1 MTMQQSAKNLHNRLR
16 LTEKGFKRMSNDA
29 VTASPVPTLI
39 VAQARNHVADF
50 ESAMSAG
57 RPFDARH
64 AARQLM
70 QTALAAY
77 DLATMSAHQRIDHN
91 IPRRSD
97 SFVAPSDVDGD

>member
-1 MTMQQSAKNLHNRLR
+1 
-16 LTEKGFKRMSNDA
+16 MSNDA
-29 VTASPVPTLI
+29 VTAPAAAPAGADDLCI
-39 VAQARNHVADF
+39 QAVKQAHLFFNGMA
-50 ESAMSAG
+50 SG

-91 IPRRSD
+91 IPTRSG
-97 SFVAPSDVDGD
+97 SFVAPSDVEGD

>member
-1 MTMQQSAKNLHNRLR
+1 
-16 LTEKGFKRMSNDA
+16 MSNDA
-29 VTASPVPTLI
+29 VTAPADPMFMG
-39 VAQARNHVADF
+39 AEARNHIADF
-50 ESAMSAG
+50 EAAMNAG

-77 DLATMSAHQRIDHN
+77 DLATVSAHQRIDHN
-91 IPRRSD
+91 APSRSG